1 MQKALDRYRGLSSGG
16 KILVGGVAGVLVVF
30 ALSFLFSVGAFWLLS
45 AGNDEEPSQQ
55 QPPEQ
60 PADPDETPDVD
71 LEITRAEWNEDR
83 VEVEGQW
90 AGELSSVSCDLFEG
104 EESEDLAIVEWW
116 DRAIP
121 TTYDTPGQTF
131 TQVFTATNQK
141 GPEDSID
148 PATPYSVLC
157 EGAFSMGI
165 TTGDLAPANGTPPA
179 IASRGK
185 AES

>member
-1 MQKALDRYRGLSSGG
+1 MGGL
-16 KILVGGVAGVLVVF
+16 AGVLVVF
-30 ALSFLFSVGAFWLLS
+30 ALSFLFSAATFFLLS
-45 AGNDEEPSQQ
+45 PGGESEAPGEQPS
-55 QPPEQ
+55 EQ
-60 PADPDETPDVD
+60 PADPGEVPDVN
-71 LEITRAEWNEDR
+71 LEIVRAEWNGDQ

-131 TQVFTATNQK
+131 TQVFAATNQE

-165 TTGDLAPANGTPPA
+165 TTGDLAPATGTPPA
-179 IASRGK
+179 TASRGK